1 MVDVAGIQDRETLE
15 AWLKGRSREDAICI
29 AHRAAMRV
37 APLFW
42 GRLGGDWALKRGLT
56 PLGSLWPLL
65 ISGVARNYSSPEF
78 EAAAAVSGIAFD
90 IAADAAAAVIYA
102 VDAAQIAAYA
112 TLAAADAVT
121 IDARNAGAASDYAE
135 HLQNVRMDCA
145 TLEAGDDPFTLPLWD
160 GPAPERIADAWARTR
175 AEWAKAGGPVWAF
188 WTQFY
193 ENALAGR
200 PQDWA
205 LLQEIALIPAE
216 DWQGGPDRVH
226 PIIEGML
233 LDRRRSG
240 PESVLDS
247 AIMRAALV
255 DFTFDD
261 MARLMRMV
269 PFDEDTR
276 HLKDPERLQSF
287 LDDAEELRDSLEA
300 FSLAIAANTGVQGA
314 PLVATYLDSYQL
326 ELSKARQTQHLRVG
340 LLLERG
346 AMLES
351 LSLDDG
357 YRNGLGGPMAG
368 EFDRLIR
375 RMRDLTARHFA
386 PTLLRM
392 KPRET
397 LVLAPDEDI
406 RKLLSKLEQGIAAVR
421 KVDGDRAIPLD
432 PLDLAVFDDMV
443 RRLRNIVHAIEAAE
457 TPQTKRELRENFQKE
472 AASTTATV
480 GRYWLRASTAAGK
493 VGEGVDKVVK
503 SHKRIEA
510 LEAFVRWVGEL
521 WNSIG
526 GGGPPAG

>member
-1 MVDVAGIQDRETLE
+1 MGEVAGIKDKETLE
-15 AWLKGRSREDAICI
+15 AWLKGRSHEDAICI
-29 AHRAAMRV
+29 AHRVAMRW

-42 GRLGGDWALKRGLT
+42 IRLGENWARKGDLTALV
-56 PLGSLWPLL
+56 SLWPLL
-65 ISGVARNYSSPEF
+65 TAGVARTYPTPEVK
-78 EAAAAVSGIAFD
+78 AAASADAAARTAFD
-90 IAADAAAAVIYA
+90 IAAEAAATVVYA
-102 VDAAQIAAYA
+102 VDAAETAAYA
-112 TLAAADAVT
+112 TAAAADSDA
-121 IDARNAGAASDYAE
+121 IDARNAGAESNYAA
-135 HLQNVRMDCA
+135 HLQSVRMDCA
-145 TLEAGDDPFTLPLWD
+145 ALEEGGDPFILPLWD
-160 GPAPERIADAWARTR
+160 GPLPERIADAWAQTR
-175 AEWAKAGGPVWAF
+175 REWALAGGPVWAF
-188 WTQFY
+188 WTQFF

-200 PQDWA
+200 PQNWP
-205 LLQEIALIPAE
+205 LLHDIALIPPK

-233 LDRRRSG
+233 LERRRSG
-240 PESVLDS
+240 QESVLDS

-314 PLVATYLDSYQL
+314 PLVATYLDSYLL
-326 ELSKARQTQHLRVG
+326 ELSKARQTRHLRVG

-346 AMLES
+346 AMLEA

-357 YRNGLGGPMAG
+357 CRNGLGGPMTG
-368 EFDRLIR
+368 EFDRLVR

-392 KPRET
+392 KPLEA

-421 KVDGDRAIPLD
+421 K
-432 PLDLAVFDDMV
+432 
-443 RRLRNIVHAIEAAE
+443 
-457 TPQTKRELRENFQKE
+457 
-472 AASTTATV
+472 
-480 GRYWLRASTAAGK
+480 
-493 VGEGVDKVVK
+493 
-503 SHKRIEA
+503 
-510 LEAFVRWVGEL
+510 
-521 WNSIG
+521 
-526 GGGPPAG
+526 

>member
-1 MVDVAGIQDRETLE
+1 
-15 AWLKGRSREDAICI
+15 
-29 AHRAAMRV
+29 
-37 APLFW
+37 
-42 GRLGGDWALKRGLT
+42 
-56 PLGSLWPLL
+56 
-65 ISGVARNYSSPEF
+65 
-78 EAAAAVSGIAFD
+78 
-90 IAADAAAAVIYA
+90 
-102 VDAAQIAAYA
+102 
-112 TLAAADAVT
+112 
-121 IDARNAGAASDYAE
+121 
-135 HLQNVRMDCA
+135 
-145 TLEAGDDPFTLPLWD
+145 
-160 GPAPERIADAWARTR
+160 
-175 AEWAKAGGPVWAF
+175 
-188 WTQFY
+188 
-193 ENALAGR
+193 
-200 PQDWA
+200 
-205 LLQEIALIPAE
+205 
-216 DWQGGPDRVH
+216 VH

-233 LDRRRSG
+233 LERRRSG
-240 PESVLDS
+240 QESVLDS

-314 PLVATYLDSYQL
+314 PLVATYLDSYLL
-326 ELSKARQTQHLRVG
+326 ELSKARQTRHLRVG

-346 AMLES
+346 AMLEA

-357 YRNGLGGPMAG
+357 CRNGLGGPMTG
-368 EFDRLIR
+368 EFDRLVR

-392 KPRET
+392 KPLEA

-421 KVDGDRAIPLD
+421 KVDGDRAIPLN

-457 TPQTKRELRENFQKE
+457 TPQTKLELRENFQKE
-472 AASTTATV
+472 AASITATV

-493 VGEGVDKVVK
+493 VGEGVDRVVK
-503 SHKRIEA
+503 TQKRIEA

-521 WNSIG
+521 WNNFG
-526 GGGPPAG
+526 GGSPPAS